1 MMFFSSCVPVT
12 VVREEGETRESLKHA
27 QRLLAQGDYEGSF
40 RESQRVL
47 ALAKDEPPADE
58 AIFNMGLI
66 FAHPDNLRRDNRKA
80 IGFFSRVIR
89 EYPQSPLA
97 EQAKIWAAV
106 LDGVEKAKQVDL
118 EIEEKKR
125 ERAK

>member
-1 MMFFSSCVPVT
+1 MMSFSGCAPVT
-12 VVREEGETRESLKHA
+12 ASREEAEIRESLQHA
-27 QRLLAQGDYEGSF
+27 QRLLARGDYDGSL

-47 ALAKDEPPADE
+47 TLARDEPRAAE
-58 AIFNMGLI
+58 AIFNMGLV
-66 FAHPDNLRRDNRKA
+66 FVHPGNAKRDNRKA
-80 IGFFSRVIR
+80 IELFNRVTK
-89 EYPQSPLA
+89 EYPESPLA
-97 EQAKIWAAV
+97 QQAKIWAAV